1 MNHHEEREEH
11 EGKDGGL
18 PEMAKQ
24 FEALSGHVI
33 GCAIEVHRFLG
44 PGLLESSYQRCLSR
58 ELELNGIAHAC
69 EAPLPIEYKG
79 ISLECGYRVDLLVER
94 ALIVELKSIK
104 KIDPIHEAQILT
116 YMKLSGIQI
125 GLMFNFNVTKL
136 KDGMKRYVL

>member
-1 MNHHEEREEH
+1 MTNHEEREEH
-11 EGKDGGL
+11 EGKDGGP
-18 PEMAKQ
+18 PEMAKPFQ
-24 FEALSGHVI
+24 ALSGQVI

-79 ISLECGYRVDLLVER
+79 VSLECGYRVDVLVGNT
-94 ALIVELKSIK
+94 LIIELKSVK

-116 YMKLSGIQI
+116 YMKLSGIRT